1 MEKKMDE
8 LAERLCAQ
16 GEYVGL
22 SVLVMR
28 GGESIYR
35 KLCGYAD
42 QERGRPIEEDTIF
55 HLYSMTKPITAAAVM
70 KLWRT
75 ERLI

>member
-1 MEKKMDE
+1 MDE

-22 SVLVMR
+22 SVLVTQKA
-28 GGESIYR
+28 SPIYR

-42 QERGRPIEEDTIF
+42 QERQADRGRHNFSPVFDDR
-55 HLYSMTKPITAAAVM
+55 SQSQ
-70 KLWRT
+70 
-75 ERLI
+75 RLQL